1 MHYTWKYVA
10 LVTAIA
16 AVAAGTVAAAEPA
29 AAPAAEPAGNLVR
42 NPAFAEAADDG
53 PAAGWSVWKPQW
65 EAAACRVQRVEGGV
79 LVDAPANPYAVGGLE
94 QTVTGIEGGRAYA
107 VEAACDL
114 AGIVSPTRSVMVR
127 LTWLKGDRPEH
138 PAGWLVRGPETP
150 AGGETAMAG
159 TARTL
164 FRDVLVAP
172 EGVDAARLTLE
183 VKWPGAGTVL
193 WRRVSLAPADPP
205 APRQVKLGTVFL
217 RPRNST
223 PEQNMDLW
231 CAKIDEAGRLGCD
244 IVCLGEVILSIG
256 TRAAMADVAAPIPGP
271 HTQRLGEAARRNR
284 LWVVAGL
291 TERAGRREYNTAV
304 LLDRQGRLAG
314 TYRKVH
320 LPREEWKTGRTPG
333 NAYPVFDTDFGRVAI
348 MICYDWFFP
357 EATEAFALQGAE
369 VLFAPTWGN
378 TRPDSPDGRA
388 DGETVFRVRARDS
401 ALYLVPSVYDG
412 RSMIIDPVGRILA
425 AGDTEGVYV
434 AEVDLAA
441 RERLPF
447 VGHWGSIGPR
457 DRMPE
462 TYEMLTDPPRRDSL
476 PRPDPVEPAEEP

>member
-1 MHYTWKYVA
+1 MRLTWTY
-10 LVTAIA
+10 IIMRI
-16 AVAAGTVAAAEPA
+16 AVAATLG
-29 AAPAAEPAGNLVR
+29 AAPAAIADAASGAEQGGNLVR
-42 NPAFAEAADDG
+42 NPAFTEAGGDG
-53 PAAGWSVWKPQW
+53 PAAGWSVWKPEW
-65 EAAACRVQRVEGGV
+65 ETAACRVRRSEGGV
-79 LVDAPANPYAVGGLE
+79 LVDGPASPYAVGGIE
-94 QTVTGIEGGRAYA
+94 QTVTGIEAGRAYA
-107 VEAACDL
+107 VGAECDL
-114 AGIVSPTRSVMVR
+114 AGIVSAARSVMVR
-127 LTWLKGDRPEH
+127 LTWLKGRRPEH

-150 AGGETAMAG
+150 TGGETAMAG

-172 EGVDAARLTLE
+172 DGADAARLSLE
-183 VKWPGAGTVL
+183 VKWPGSGTVL
-193 WRRVSLAPADPP
+193 WRRVSLVPADPP
-205 APRQVKLGTVFL
+205 APRKVRIGSVFL

-223 PEQNMDLW
+223 PEKNMDLW
-231 CAKIDEAGRLGCD
+231 CAKIDEAGRRGCD
-244 IVCLGEVILSIG
+244 IVCLGETILKVG
-256 TRAAMADVAAPIPGP
+256 TRATMDDVAAPIPGP
-271 HTQRLGEAARRNR
+271 HTARLGEAARRNR

-291 TERAGRREYNTAV
+291 TERAGRRVFNTAV

-320 LPREEWKTGRTPG
+320 LPREEWKEGRTPG
-333 NAYPVFDTDFGRVAI
+333 SAYPVFDTDFGRVAM

-357 EATEAFALQGAE
+357 EAAEAFALQGAE

-378 TRPDSPDGRA
+378 TRPDAPDGRA
-388 DGETVFRVRARDS
+388 DGETTFRVRARDNG
-401 ALYLVPSVYDG
+401 LVLVPAVYDG

-434 AEVDLAA
+434 AGVDLAR

-462 TYEMLTDPPRRDSL
+462 TYGVLTDPPQRDSL
-476 PRPDPVEPAEEP
+476 PRPDPVEPPAP